1 MIFFCMKYK
10 KDIILKI
17 GDIMHVD
24 IIECFTIVP
33 RSLFSLFTLFLVTK
47 LIGKKQVSELSLFDY
62 VIGISIGNFTAE
74 MTMNLDGQYLNGV
87 VAIIVFGL
95 ASYIVS
101 IITMKSI
108 ILRRIIIGV
117 PTIIIQ
123 NGKIIEKSLKNVKL
137 DINDLL
143 EECRG
148 KGYFDLNEIEYAIME
163 ANGKISIMPKS
174 EYKPL
179 TPKDM
184 NKKTK
189 KMGLCANIV
198 IDGNFMEDNIKNMHK
213 TVEWVRKE
221 LKVKGYKDINK
232 VLLATLDIEDKIT
245 IYEKNKNVNVYN
257 VLE

>member
-1 MIFFCMKYK
+1 MNIDMMECLS
-10 KDIILKI
+10 II
-17 GDIMHVD
+17 
-24 IIECFTIVP
+24 P
-33 RSLFSLFTLFLVTK
+33 RSIMSLVTLFLVTK

-95 ASYIVS
+95 IAYLVS
-101 IITMKSI
+101 IVTMKSI
-108 ILRRIIIGV
+108 VLRRIIIGV
-117 PTIIIQ
+117 PTILIQ
-123 NGKIIEKSLKNVKL
+123 NGKIIERNVKNVKL

-143 EECRG
+143 EQCRG
-148 KGYFDLNEIEYAIME
+148 NGYFDLNEIEYAIME

-184 NKKTK
+184 NLKVKKT
-189 KMGLCANIV
+189 GLCANVI
-198 IDGNFMEDNIKNMHK
+198 IDGHYMKNNIENMHK
-213 TVEWVRKE
+213 TVEWVEKE
-221 LKVKGYKDINK
+221 LKVKGYKDISK
-232 VLLATLDIEDKIT
+232 ILLATLDIEDKIT
-245 IYEKNKNVNVYN
+245 IYDRNQNVNVYS